1 MTKVIATFSAK
12 GGAGTSVM
20 TANLAIY
27 LAQKGKKVLL
37 IDAAPN
43 GGSLHAY
50 LNIPTW
56 AVSRTVPDFF
66 SVLPLIDTD
75 YPNLKFFSSLRCP
88 QKHNCVSEYLVKWEA
103 ELKKSGFDLLLIDM
117 GAHLDADLIA
127 TAYLADLNIL
137 FANPDPV
144 SIEKTNHLLRS
155 FFDAQLEAV
164 VQKLDIAPVV
174 PEIQRNRPE
183 HLYSARNLLL
193 ALSEELPKARRQAA
207 DVVGR
212 LRIGIVFNA
221 IRNSAEAEL
230 KDIYPLVIRNYYG
243 FDLKGFG
250 DILFSEVI
258 QTSAQTMV
266 PTVTSER
273 GGEFIEML
281 DLIAGRVLTHVTK
294 RDHAPAARF
303 LPLTYYEMLGVQRGS
318 SAQDIRAQYE
328 KLRAVYFSQNP
339 LMRDMFDADSLF
351 VYTRLLESVYQNLMD
366 PDIKR
371 EYDMGGGQAPETLD
385 QSLPEGFDLREVI
398 RKYNRQK
405 KSAPKLV
412 KRDVFGREAEDSP
425 SISEKFDEQD
435 PNAMFEKYR
444 GEPVTGAVL
453 KALREELGLTLK
465 AVCEKTRISHVVVKA
480 IEAGDHKNLPAMTY
494 LKGFLRSYCR
504 LLRLSEENTVRVIDD
519 FVTGVTGVPEPAP
532 VPPAQKH

>member
-1 MTKVIATFSAK
+1 MTKVISTFSAK

-43 GGSLHAY
+43 GGTLHAY
-50 LNIPTW
+50 LNIPSW
-56 AVSRTVPDFF
+56 ALSRTVPDFF

-88 QKHNCVSEYLVKWEA
+88 QKSSCVAEYLVKWEA
-103 ELKKSGFDLLLIDM
+103 ELKKSGFDFLLIDM
-117 GAHLDADLIA
+117 GSHLDHDLVA
-127 TAYLADLNIL
+127 TAYLADMNIL
-137 FANPDPV
+137 FVTPDPV
-144 SIEKTNHLLRS
+144 SIEKTNHLFRT
-155 FFDAQLEAV
+155 FFHTQLDAM
-164 VQKLDIAPVV
+164 VQKLDIASVLQ
-174 PEIQRNRPE
+174 ELQRDRTE

-193 ALSEELPKARRQAA
+193 SLAEELPKARRHFS
-207 DVVGR
+207 DIVGR
-212 LRIGIVFNA
+212 LRIGVVFNML
-221 IRNSAEAEL
+221 RTSSEAEL

-243 FDLKGFG
+243 FDLRGLG

-258 QTSAQTMV
+258 QASAQTMA

-281 DLIAGRVLTHVTK
+281 DLIAGRVLTLATK
-294 RDHAPAARF
+294 RDHPTTNRF

-339 LMRDMFDADSLF
+339 LMRDMFDPDSLF
-351 VYTRLLESVYQNLMD
+351 IYTRLFESVYQNLMD
-366 PDIKR
+366 PDVKR
-371 EYDMGGGQAPETLD
+371 EYDMGGGQAPEMLE

-405 KSAPKLV
+405 KSGPKLV
-412 KRDVFGREAEDSP
+412 KRDVFGREAEESQTTP
-425 SISEKFDEQD
+425 EKFDGQD
-435 PNAMFEKYR
+435 ANMLFEKFADR
-444 GEPVTGAVL
+444 RIAGSDL
-453 KALREELGLTLK
+453 KALREELGVGLK
-465 AVCEKTRISHVVVKA
+465 SVCEKTRISQMVLRS
-480 IEAGDHKNLPAMTY
+480 IETDDHRNLPATTY

-504 LLRLSEENTVRVIDD
+504 TLRLSEENTERVIAD
-519 FVTGVTGVPEPAP
+519 FLSGLIEPVTAPAP
-532 VPPAQKH
+532 KQ

>member
-1 MTKVIATFSAK
+1 MTRVIATFSAK

-50 LNIPTW
+50 LNIPSW

-88 QKHNCVSEYLVKWEA
+88 QKHNCVSEYLVKWET
-103 ELKKSGFDLLLIDM
+103 ELKKSGFDLLFIDM
-117 GAHLDADLIA
+117 GAHLDGDLIA

-137 FANPDPV
+137 FVNPDPV
-144 SIEKTNHLLRS
+144 SIEKSNHLLRQ
-155 FFDAQLEAV
+155 FYDAQFEAML
-164 VQKLDIAPVV
+164 QRLDIAPAVT
-174 PEIQRNRPE
+174 ELQRNRPE

-193 ALSEELPKARRQAA
+193 AVAEEVPKSRRQVA

-212 LRIGIVFNA
+212 LRIGVVFNA
-221 IRNSAEAEL
+221 IRNSADAEL
-230 KDIYPLVIRNYYG
+230 KDIYPLVVRNYFG
-243 FDLKGFG
+243 FDLKGLG
-250 DILFSEVI
+250 DVLYSEVI
-258 QTSAQTMV
+258 QNSAQTMT
-266 PTVTSER
+266 PTVMSER

-281 DLIAGRVLTHVTK
+281 DLIAGRVLTHAAK
-294 RDHAPAARF
+294 RDHAPVARF

-339 LMRDMFDADSLF
+339 LMRDLFDADSLF
-351 VYTRLLESVYQNLMD
+351 LYTRLLESVYQNLMD

-385 QSLPEGFDLREVI
+385 QSLPEGFDIREVI

-405 KSAPKLV
+405 KSGPKLV
-412 KRDVFGREAEDSP
+412 KRDVFGREAEDVSP
-425 SISEKFDEQD
+425 LAEKFDEQD
-435 PNAMFEKYR
+435 PNALFDKYCDR
-444 GEPVTGAVL
+444 PATGVVL

-465 AVCEKTRISHVVVKA
+465 TVCEKTRISHAVVKA
-480 IEAGDHKNLPAMTY
+480 IESDDRRNLPALTY
-494 LKGFLRSYCR
+494 LKGFLKSYCR
-504 LLRLSEENTVRVIDD
+504 LLRLSEENTERVLTDLVAAATDI
-519 FVTGVTGVPEPAP
+519 PAP
-532 VPPAQKH
+532 PAAPARKQ

>member
-1 MTKVIATFSAK
+1 MTKVISTFSAK
-12 GGAGTSVM
+12 GGSGTSVM
-20 TANLAIY
+20 AANLAIY

-43 GGSLHAY
+43 GGTLHAY
-50 LNIPTW
+50 LNIPSW

-88 QKHNCVSEYLVKWEA
+88 QRNACVSEYLVKWEA
-103 ELKKSGFDLLLIDM
+103 ELKKSGFDFLLIDM
-117 GAHLDADLIA
+117 GSHLDADLIA
-127 TAYLADLNIL
+127 TAYLSDFNIL
-137 FANPDPV
+137 FINPDPV
-144 SIEKTNHLLRS
+144 SIEKSNHLFRTL
-155 FFDAQLEAV
+155 FTTQLDAMA
-164 VQKLDIAPVV
+164 QKLDIV
-174 PEIQRNRPE
+174 PTLQEVQREHTE

-193 ALSEELPKARRQAA
+193 ALSEELPKARRHFSE
-207 DVVGR
+207 VVGR
-212 LRIGIVFNA
+212 LRIGVVFNE

-230 KDIYPLVIRNYYG
+230 KDIYPLIIRNYYG
-243 FDLKGFG
+243 FDLKGLG

-258 QTSAQTMV
+258 QTSAQTMA

-281 DLIAGRVLTHVTK
+281 DLIAGRVITYAAK
-294 RDHAPAARF
+294 RDHATGARF

-328 KLRAVYFSQNP
+328 KLRAAYFSQNP
-339 LMRDMFDADSLF
+339 LMRDLFDADSLF
-351 VYTRLLESVYQNLMD
+351 IYTRILESVYQNLID

-385 QSLPEGFDLREVI
+385 QSLPEGFDIREVI

-405 KSAPKLV
+405 KSGPKLV
-412 KRDVFGREAEDSP
+412 KRDVFGREAEETPSP
-425 SISEKFDEQD
+425 TEKFDEQD
-435 PNAMFEKYR
+435 PNALFEKFR
-444 GEPVTGAVL
+444 DRPVTGAAI

-480 IEAGDHKNLPAMTY
+480 IEADDHRNLPAMTY

-504 LLRLSEENTVRVIDD
+504 LLRLSEENTDRVLGD
-519 FVTGVTGVPEPAP
+519 FVAALTAP
-532 VPPAQKH
+532 TPTEKP